1 MASPHYSARTGS
13 ALITVVMLIAMMAIL
28 TGSMLN
34 YTLSE
39 RRGNERNR
47 LILRSK
53 NMAENVTLYS
63 AEQISTKLHR
73 MKTVN
78 LMQFSSGTN
87 RLYLPPDNVLTTA
100 FSEVSDVATYAGIT
114 ANTGLALI
122 TDTTSTNY
130 GLQVLTG
137 TVPIIAQSTMRHGAL
152 GSITTYAE
160 QDLQISEVPLFQF
173 AIFYNKDLEFSPGAN
188 MVISGPVHSNG
199 DFIARCQTGFTNTIQ
214 FTDRVTAVG
223 GFYANSAYKGTT
235 YNESDSADIG
245 PGGTG
250 PLLFQNPAGTSTSIK
265 SSASLWRDHKYGG
278 STVTTTSLANFKTFA
293 TSTYGGN
300 FRTSAH
306 QVGTLELPGLDTS
319 ILNSGRSTIEA
330 PSSADSA
337 DLISAGTQFSRKAGL
352 YIIVNPTALVRN
364 GTLPDATTV
373 SMRAYSYR
381 CWLNTL
387 NADLTHTIRE
397 VVLPGQPSY
406 GSANAFVNN
415 LPNAYCVNTA
425 VDSNQVLRIPKG
437 PISTANVDL
446 ADTGYATGTPS
457 VTSFSDAYFYDLRR
471 ATNSNGHPF
480 SRSSSPFLPRPIAKI
495 DFDMTRFKMAVDRT
509 YSTATTS
516 TVYYPAKP
524 RDATNWAYSIFNG
537 GTPTR
542 FAYGLGLGSAY
553 SLFGSALALP
563 VVQKSQAVAY
573 APAAIKISSTTQTGT
588 AATATYAG
596 RYIIQESTTVPP
608 TAYVWGASTYT
619 SSGDESSTT
628 YTPGGSITAIK
639 VTQYLA
645 GGTTTQLDYQVIPI
659 VTDGSTTTTA
669 TLTNDYMVIP
679 SDASGLSTSSNFTTN
694 PVVTEMRVYVGGVD
708 DTANWT
714 YTAAVT
720 GGIVGTFG
728 SGSLANIYTVTNMTI
743 STTGTAVITAAK
755 SGATSISKTFTLAK
769 QKSITGAGTDQTGRW
784 LTINGSPT
792 TTPAPDP
799 FRIYLAPT
807 NSTEVADAIIN
818 PTNYEVTAANLYNA
832 GTGPWFDGI
841 SVYIHSV
848 DAEDLTMTTSPNRDR
863 MDSGV
868 RLWNGRG
875 PVVSLSTVGSTGF
888 SFCTNDP
895 VYIVGHFNADGTIN
909 STSTDAT
916 AYGGYSARYPDSSSE
931 KLTAVMGD
939 SLTIYSQPIFTSLSA
954 TAYYQSSG
962 WSDSLSANICR
973 TSGWSATW
981 STSNPSG
988 SNSVDGTATATV
1000 PAYLPNLG
1008 NTGSPGRGF
1017 GGISGAT
1024 TTKKFDPSVTEISAC
1039 LLTGIVETT
1048 TRQNSGGV
1056 HNFPRLNEAWSGTG
1070 LYIRGSM
1077 IAMFASEIATE
1088 PWSIRIYSGAGRYW
1102 GLHQSLRSA
1111 DHDVPLEPML
1121 IGAARLAYKELTA
1134 AQYATM
1140 KATILALPIP

>member
-73 MKTVN
+73 MKTVS

-100 FSEVSDVATYAGIT
+100 FSTVSDVATYAGIT

-199 DFIARCQTGFTNTIQ
+199 DFIARCQTGYTNTIQ

-235 YNESDSADIG
+235 YNESDSADTG

-250 PLLFQNPAGTSTSIK
+250 PLLFQNPAGTSTNIM
-265 SSASLWRDHKYGG
+265 SSASVWRDHKYGG
-278 STVTTTSLANFKTFA
+278 SAVTTTSVANFKTFA

-387 NADLTHTIRE
+387 NADQTHTIRE

-446 ADTGYATGTPS
+446 AGTGYATGTPS
-457 VTSFSDAYFYDLRR
+457 MTNFSDAYFYDLRR

-480 SRSSSPFLPRPIAKI
+480 SRSSSSFLPRPIAKI

-516 TVYYPAKP
+516 TVYYPARP
-524 RDATNWAYSIFNG
+524 SDATTWSHSIFNDG
-537 GTPTR
+537 SPTM
-542 FAYGLGLGSAY
+542 FAYGLGLGPTY
-553 SLFGSALALP
+553 SLFGSDVALP
-563 VVQKSQAVAY
+563 VVQKSQAVVY
-573 APAAIKISSTTQTGT
+573 APTAIKISSTTQTGT
-588 AATATYAG
+588 AASTAYAG
-596 RYIIQESTTVPP
+596 RYIIQESTTVPS
-608 TAYVWGASTYT
+608 TAYVWGGSTYT

-628 YTPGGSITAIK
+628 YTPSGSVTAIK

-645 GGTTTQLDYQVIPI
+645 GGTATQLDYQIIPI
-659 VTDGSTTTTA
+659 VIDGSTTVTA
-669 TLTNDYMVIP
+669 SLSNDYMVIP
-679 SDASGLSTSSNFTTN
+679 SAGAGVTVAANFTTK
-694 PVVTEMRVYVGGVD
+694 PVVTEMRIYVGGVEE
-708 DTANWT
+708 TANWN
-714 YTAAVT
+714 YSVAVT
-720 GGIVGTFG
+720 GGVVGTFG
-728 SGSLANIYTVTNMTI
+728 SGPQDNIYTVTNMT
-743 STTGTAVITAAK
+743 STTGTAVITATN
-755 SGATSISKTFTLAK
+755 GTATVSKTFTLTK
-769 QKSITGAGTDQTGRW
+769 QSSVASAGTDQTGRW
-784 LTINGSPT
+784 LTIIGSPT
-792 TTPAPDP
+792 SLPLPDP
-799 FRIYLAPT
+799 FQIYFAPT
-807 NSTEVADAIIN
+807 GSAEVADAIVN
-818 PTNYEVTAANLYNA
+818 PASYAVTSTNFYNA

-841 SVYIHSV
+841 SVYIQSV
-848 DAEDLTMTTSPNRDR
+848 NAEDLTMTTPPNRDR

-875 PVVSLSTVGSTGF
+875 PAVTLSTIGSTGF

-895 VYIVGHFNADGTIN
+895 VYIVGHFNADGIIN
-909 STSTDAT
+909 STTTNAA

-931 KLTAVMGD
+931 KLAAVMGD
-939 SLTIYSQPIFTSLSA
+939 ALTIYSQPIFTSSSA
-954 TAYYQSSG
+954 TTYYQSGG

-973 TSGWSATW
+973 TSGWSLSW

-988 SNSVDGTATATV
+988 TNSVDGTATATI

-1008 NTGSPGRGF
+1008 NTGSPGLGF
-1017 GGISGAT
+1017 GGVAGAT
-1024 TTKKFDPSVTEISAC
+1024 TTQKFAPTITEISAC

-1056 HNFPRLNEAWSGTG
+1056 HNFPRLNENWSSTG

-1102 GLHQSLRSA
+1102 GLHQNLRSA
-1111 DHDVPLEPML
+1111 AHDVPLEPML

-1140 KATILALPIP
+1140 KATILALP

>member
-1 MASPHYSARTGS
+1 MRSHYNSSPKGS
-13 ALITVVMLIAMMAIL
+13 ALITVVMLIGMMAIL

-73 MKTVN
+73 MKTVS

-87 RLYLPPDNVLTTA
+87 QLYLPPNDVLTTA
-100 FSEVSDVATYAGIT
+100 FSGVSDVATYAGIT
-114 ANTGLALI
+114 SNTGLTLI

-137 TVPIIAQSTMRHGAL
+137 TVPIIAQSTMRHSAL

-214 FTDRVTAVG
+214 FKDRVTAVG

-235 YNESDSADIG
+235 YNETDTADIG

-250 PLLFQNPAGTSTSIK
+250 PLLFQNPAGTTTNIM
-265 SSASLWRDHKYGG
+265 SSASVWRDHKYGG
-278 STVTTTSLANFKTFA
+278 TSVTTTSLANFKTFA
-293 TSTYGGN
+293 TSSYGGN

-337 DLISAGTQFSRKAGL
+337 DLILAGTQFSRKAGL
-352 YIIVNPTALVRN
+352 YIIVNPTAQVRN
-364 GTLPDATTV
+364 GALPDATTV

-387 NADLTHTIRE
+387 NADLTHTLRE

-406 GSANAFVNN
+406 GSANSFVNN
-415 LPNAYCVNTA
+415 LPNAYRVDTA
-425 VDSNQVLRIPKG
+425 VGSNQVLRIPKG

-446 ADTGYATGTPS
+446 AGTGYATGTPS
-457 VTSFSDAYFYDLRR
+457 MTSFSDAYFYDMRR

-480 SRSSSPFLPRPIAKI
+480 SRSSSAFLPRPIAKI

-516 TVYYPAKP
+516 TVYYPARP
-524 RDATNWAYSIFNG
+524 SDATTWSHSVFNG
-537 GTPTR
+537 GTPTM
-542 FAYGLGLGSAY
+542 FAYGLGLGPTY
-553 SLFGSALALP
+553 SLLGSAVTLP

-573 APAAIKISSTTQTGT
+573 APTAIRISSTTQTGT
-588 AATATYAG
+588 AASTAYAG
-596 RYIIQESTTVPP
+596 RYIIQESTDVPP
-608 TAYVWGASTYT
+608 TAYGWGGSTYT
-619 SSGDESSTT
+619 SSSDESSTT
-628 YTPGGSITAIK
+628 YTPGGSVTAIK

-645 GGTTTQLDYQVIPI
+645 GGTATQLDYQIIPI
-659 VTDGSTTTTA
+659 VTDGSTTVTA
-669 TLTNDYMVIP
+669 ALTNDYMVIP
-679 SDASGLSTSSNFTTN
+679 SAGAGVTVAANFTTN
-694 PVVTEMRVYVGGVD
+694 PVVSEMRVYVGGVD
-708 DTANWT
+708 DTANWN
-714 YTAAVT
+714 YTVAVT
-720 GGIVGTFG
+720 GGVFGTFG
-728 SGSLANIYTVTNMTI
+728 SGPQANIYTVNDMT
-743 STTGTAVITAAK
+743 STTGTAIITATK
-755 SGATSISKTFTLAK
+755 GTNTVSKTFTLAK
-769 QKSITGAGTDQTGRW
+769 QSSVASAGTDQTGRW
-784 LTINGSPT
+784 LTIIGSPT
-792 TTPAPDP
+792 ALPLPDP
-799 FRIYLAPT
+799 FQIYFAPT
-807 NSTEVADAIIN
+807 GSSEVADAIIN
-818 PTNYEVTAANLYNA
+818 PANYTVAAANLYNA

-848 DAEDLTMTTSPNRDR
+848 DAEDLTMTTAPSRDR

-875 PVVSLSTVGSTGF
+875 PAVSLSTVGCTGF
-888 SFCTNDP
+888 SFCTNDS

-909 STSTDAT
+909 STATDAT

-931 KLTAVMGD
+931 KLTSVMGD
-939 SLTIYSQPIFTSLSA
+939 ALTIYSQPIFTSSSA
-954 TAYYQSSG
+954 TQYYQSSG

-973 TSGWSATW
+973 TSGWSTSW

-988 SNSVDGTATATV
+988 TNSVDGTATATV

-1008 NTGSPGRGF
+1008 NTGSPGLGF
-1017 GGISGAT
+1017 GGTAGAT
-1024 TTKKFDPSVTEISAC
+1024 TTQKFAPAVTEISAC

-1056 HNFPRLNEAWSGTG
+1056 HNFPRLNENWSGTG

-1088 PWSIRIYSGAGRYW
+1088 PWSIRIYSGAGRFW
-1102 GLHQSLRSA
+1102 GLHESLRSA
-1111 DHDVPLEPML
+1111 SHDVPLEPML
-1121 IGAARLAYKELTA
+1121 IGASRLAYKELTP
-1134 AQYATM
+1134 AQYTTM

>member
-1 MASPHYSARTGS
+1 MRSHNNSSSQGS
-13 ALITVVMLIAMMAIL
+13 ALITVVMLIGMMAIL

-63 AEQISTKLHR
+63 AEQISAKLHR
-73 MKTVN
+73 MKTVG

-114 ANTGLALI
+114 SNTGLALI

-137 TVPIIAQSTMRHGAL
+137 TVPIIAQSTMRHLSLGA
-152 GSITTYAE
+152 ITTYAE

-173 AIFYNKDLEFSPGAN
+173 AVFYNEDLEFSPGAN

-199 DFIARCQTGFTNTIQ
+199 DFIARCQTGFTNTVQ

-223 GFYANSAYKGTT
+223 GFYANSAFKGTT
-235 YNESDSADIG
+235 YNEVDGADTG

-250 PLLFQNPAGTSTSIK
+250 PLYFQNPAGTITNVM
-265 SSASLWRDHKYGG
+265 SSASVWRDHKYGG

-306 QVGTLELPGLDTS
+306 QVGTLELPGLDPS
-319 ILNSGRSTIEA
+319 VLNSGRSTIEA
-330 PSSADSA
+330 PSSADSN
-337 DLISAGTQFSRKAGL
+337 DLILAGTQFSRKAGL
-352 YIIVNPTALVRN
+352 YIIVNPTAQARN
-364 GTLPDATTV
+364 GALPDATTV

-387 NADLTHTIRE
+387 NDDHTHTIRE

-406 GSANAFVNN
+406 GPANSFVNN
-415 LPNAYCVNTA
+415 LPNAYRVDTA
-425 VDSNQVLRIPKG
+425 VGRNQVLRTPKG
-437 PISTANVDL
+437 PISSANVDL

-457 VTSFSDAYFYDLRR
+457 MTSFSDAYFYDMRR

-516 TVYYPAKP
+516 TVYYPSRP
-524 RDATNWAYSIFNG
+524 SDATTWSHSIFND
-537 GTPTR
+537 GTPTM
-542 FAYGLGLGSAY
+542 FAYGLGLGPTY
-553 SLFGSALALP
+553 SLFGSAVALP
-563 VVQKSQAVAY
+563 VVQKSQAVTY
-573 APAAIKISSTTQTGT
+573 APTAIQISSTTQTGT
-588 AATATYAG
+588 AASTAYAG

-608 TAYVWGASTYT
+608 TAYVWGGSTYT

-628 YTPGGSITAIK
+628 YTPGASITAIK

-645 GGTTTQLDYQVIPI
+645 GGTATQLDYQVIPI
-659 VTDGSTTTTA
+659 VTDGSTTVTA
-669 TLTNDYMVIP
+669 ALTNDYMVIP
-679 SDASGLSTSSNFTTN
+679 SAGSGVTVAANFTTK
-694 PVVTEMRVYVGGVD
+694 PVITEMRVYVGGVE
-708 DTANWT
+708 DTANWN
-714 YTAAVT
+714 YTVAVT
-720 GGIVGTFG
+720 GGVVGTFG
-728 SGSLANIYTVTNMTI
+728 TGPQANIYTVTNMT
-743 STTGTAVITAAK
+743 STTGTAVITATK
-755 SGATSISKTFTLAK
+755 GTTTVSKTFSLAK
-769 QKSITGAGTDQTGRW
+769 QSSVASAGTDQTGRW
-784 LTINGSPT
+784 LTIIGSPT
-792 TTPAPDP
+792 SLPLPDP
-799 FRIYLAPT
+799 FQIYFAPT
-807 NSTEVADAIIN
+807 SLSEVADAIVN
-818 PTNYEVTAANLYNA
+818 PANYTVAASNLYNA
-832 GTGPWFDGI
+832 GTGPWYDGI

-848 DAEDLTMTTSPNRDR
+848 DAENLTMTTSPNRDR

-875 PVVSLSTVGSTGF
+875 PVVTMSTAGCTGF
-888 SFCTNDP
+888 SLCTNDP
-895 VYIVGHFNADGTIN
+895 VYIVGHFNADGTVN
-909 STSTDAT
+909 TTTTDAT

-931 KLTAVMGD
+931 KLTSVMGD
-939 SLTIYSQPIFTSLSA
+939 ALTIYSQPIFTRD
-954 TAYYQSSG
+954 TTTTPTTYYQMSG
-962 WSDSLSANICR
+962 WSDSLSANVCR

-988 SNSVDGTATATV
+988 GNSVDGTDTVTV

-1008 NTGSPGRGF
+1008 NSGSPGT
-1017 GGISGAT
+1017 GASRDY
-1024 TTKKFDPSVTEISAC
+1024 KFAPAVTEISAC
-1039 LLTGIVETT
+1039 LLTGIVVTT
-1048 TRQNSGGV
+1048 SRQNSGGV
-1056 HNFPRLNEAWSGTG
+1056 HNFPRLNENFSGTG

-1077 IAMFASEIATE
+1077 VAMFTSEIATE
-1088 PWSIRIYSGAGRYW
+1088 PWSIRIYSGAGRFW

-1111 DHDVPLEPML
+1111 DHDVPLEPVL
-1121 IGAARLAYKELTA
+1121 IGASRLAYKELTA

-1140 KATILALPIP
+1140 KATILALPVP